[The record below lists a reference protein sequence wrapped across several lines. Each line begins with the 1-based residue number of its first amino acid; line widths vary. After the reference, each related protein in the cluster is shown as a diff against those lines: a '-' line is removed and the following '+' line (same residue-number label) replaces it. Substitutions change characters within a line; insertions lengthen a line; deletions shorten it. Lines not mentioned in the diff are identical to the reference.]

1 MDLSWYL
8 FAMKYVIKH
17 AYTKKGLIMSEGRDI
32 YHELP
37 QKVLLRTADVY
48 QTNVD
53 NGVVGYSDTLLA
65 IVANFKNNG
74 IPEGANAQSMVGKSK
89 RGEVAFRLFARINP
103 ETRIIEA
110 AGFKT
115 RGCLAMTGCASAA
128 CAMIEGKTLDEA
140 LTITTEDIRTAV
152 DGVHANKANTLTFAV
167 EAIRALV
174 GDFWVRSGASLA
186 ELDAIV
192 PCDTYSVACLMCEHC
207 SLRDIR
213 TDLLMADWDDEEAAQ
228 PVIAGGE
235 QA

>member
-1 MDLSWYL
+1 
-8 FAMKYVIKH
+8 
-17 AYTKKGLIMSEGRDI
+17 MSEGRDI
-32 YHELP
+32 YHEPP

-89 RGEVAFRLFARINP
+89 RGEVAFRLFARIDSA
-103 ETRIIEA
+103 THLIEA

-128 CAMIEGKTLDEA
+128 CAMIEGKSLEEA
-140 LTITTEDIRTAV
+140 LEITTEDIRKAV
-152 DGVHANKANTLTFAV
+152 DGVPANKANTLTFAV

-174 GDFWVRSGASLA
+174 GDFWVRQGVTLA
-186 ELDAIV
+186 ELDQRV

-213 TDLLMADWDDEEAAQ
+213 TDMLMAEWDDDASVSACNDADKRLIEE
-228 PVIAGGE
+228 IAVTGGE
-235 QA
+235 